1 MFRELWNIGLK
12 VRDLEAEIDFLQRVG
27 ATMVLRETLTLGGQS
42 SEYAILGLA
51 GVRILLF
58 RSVLFEASVEEEVR
72 PGLTHA
78 VYQVDDVDAEF
89 ERIKRLGGR
98 VLVEPMHA
106 SGGFGSRRLAFFR
119 SPGGFVFEVMQVL
132 EDRLNPSAES

>member
-1 MFRELWNIGLK
+1 MFRELWNIGVK
-12 VRDLEAEIDFLQRVG
+12 VKDLEREIDFLSRVG
-27 ATMVLRETLTLGGQS
+27 AAVVLRETLALAGQTT
-42 SEYAILGLA
+42 EYAILSLA

-58 RSVLFEASVEEEVR
+58 PSVLFEGRVGEEVR

-89 ERIKRLGGR
+89 ERIKDLGGE
-98 VLVEPMHA
+98 VLVEPMYA
-106 SGGFGSRRLAFFR
+106 SGGFGTRRLAFFR

-132 EDRLNPSAES
+132 EDRLNA